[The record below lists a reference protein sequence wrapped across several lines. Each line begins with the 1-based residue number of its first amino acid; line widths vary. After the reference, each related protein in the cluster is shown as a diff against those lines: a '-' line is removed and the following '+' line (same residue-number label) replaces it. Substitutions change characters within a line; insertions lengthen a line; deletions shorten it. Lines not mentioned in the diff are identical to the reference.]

1 MERFTPYLADINNL
15 SCTVKVDAKKEYVQP
30 ALKNVGNL
38 SLVLIREAI
47 APVIFRNAEEEI
59 TDIEVKNTTYIRGVP
74 NKFKYP
80 EKGRSLQILR
90 ALGVGGKHP
99 QNKTTLQ
106 PKKMPSEAYDLN
118 TLVFGDSVVQDG
130 RVLSVKAAVN
140 YSDAL
145 SVLRKELCVDS
156 SFHNAAMEDGSLF
169 DADTK
174 KNSNSLF
181 TRHFIRPG
189 SLMVQVL
196 STRGKLL
203 PQIGLDHLLLS
214 IGVAGAYG
222 GQTSVTGTNI
232 KTHIVGIYG
241 GNYEN
246 ALSSPYELIK
256 ALDPDNEEKG
266 TDVTAVSE
274 HLHNLL
280 NDAYPTVM
288 TGEEAQAY
296 MEGLLQRFDDNS
308 LKKDYEEAKTHID
321 KYFDNWFGSGSK

>member
-1 MERFTPYLADINNL
+1 MERFTPYLADIDQL
-15 SCTVKVDAKKEYVQP
+15 SCTIQAEGKKEYVQP
-30 ALKNVGNL
+30 ALKNIGNL

-90 ALGVGGKHP
+90 ALGVGGRHS
-99 QNKTTLQ
+99 QNKTVLL
-106 PKKMPSEAYDLN
+106 KGEKPSKAYDLN

-156 SFHNAAMEDGSLF
+156 SFHNAAVEDGTLF
-169 DADTK
+169 DAEGK

-203 PQIGLDHLLLS
+203 PKIGLDHLLLS
-214 IGVAGAYG
+214 IGAAGAYG

-241 GNYEN
+241 GAYEN
-246 ALSSPYELIK
+246 AFSSPYELIK
-256 ALDPDNEEKG
+256 TLDPNDEEKG
-266 TDVTAVSE
+266 ADVTAVSQ
-274 HLHNLL
+274 HLHGLL

-296 MEGLLQRFDDNS
+296 MEDLLQRFDDNS
-308 LKKDYEEAKTHID
+308 LEKDYKAAKPIID
-321 KYFDNWFGSGSK
+321 DYFDNWFGSK